1 MMISQKNTKLKDYIK
16 EMKLIKFYAES
27 VANYELLIFMTA
39 KTGIKLIEFFTKI
52 VDQASKNKK
61 EMEME

>member
-1 MMISQKNTKLKDYIK
+1 MMISQKNTKVKDYIK

-39 KTGIKLIEFFTKI
+39 KPVVIPKI
-52 VDQASKNKK
+52 LAVNRN
-61 EMEME
+61 

>member
-1 MMISQKNTKLKDYIK
+1 
-16 EMKLIKFYAES
+16 MKLIKFYAES